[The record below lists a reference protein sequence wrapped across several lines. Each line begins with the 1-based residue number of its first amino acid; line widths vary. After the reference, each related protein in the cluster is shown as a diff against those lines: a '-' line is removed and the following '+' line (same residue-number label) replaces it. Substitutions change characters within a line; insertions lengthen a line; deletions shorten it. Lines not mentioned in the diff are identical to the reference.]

1 MKEGFNIKS
10 SMKIE
15 FDSKK
20 EIDTMINALTPDNVR
35 IPEGLTIN
43 IRAQNKCL
51 IIDIQCKNGSGT
63 FLNTIDE
70 LLEHISLSKAVTSN
84 D

>member
-10 SMKIE
+10 IMKIE

-35 IPEGLTIN
+35 IPEGLNIN
-43 IRAQNKCL
+43 IRGENKCL

-70 LLEHISLSKAVTSN
+70 LLEHISLSRAVTSN

>member
-15 FDSKK
+15 FDSKR
-20 EIDTMINALTPDNVR
+20 EIDTMVSVLTPDNIC
-35 IPEGLTIN
+35 IPEGLKID
-43 IRAQNKCL
+43 IRSENKYL
-51 IIDIQCKNGSGT
+51 IIDIDCDNGSGT

-70 LLEHISLSKAVTSN
+70 LLEHISLSRTVISN

>member
-1 MKEGFNIKS
+1 MIEGFNTKT
-10 SMKIE
+10 SMKIQ

-20 EIDTMINALTPDNVR
+20 ELDTMIKVLTPDNVC
-35 IPEGLTIN
+35 IPEGLN
-43 IRAQNKCL
+43 
-51 IIDIQCKNGSGT
+51 IDIKTEKKYLVIDIFCNIGTGT

-70 LLEHISLSKAVTSN
+70 ILEHISLSRTVTAN

>member
-15 FDSKK
+15 FNSKK

-35 IPEGLTIN
+35 IPEGLKIN
-43 IRAQNKCL
+43 IRAENKCL

-70 LLEHISLSKAVTSN
+70 LLEHISLSRAVTSN

>member
-10 SMKIE
+10 CMKIE
-15 FDSKK
+15 FDSKR
-20 EIDTMINALTPDNVR
+20 EIDTMISVLTPDNVR
-35 IPEGLTIN
+35 IPEGLKID
-43 IRAQNKCL
+43 IRSENKYL
-51 IIDIQCKNGSGT
+51 IIDIQCENGSGT

-70 LLEHISLSKAVTSN
+70 LLEHISLSRTVTSN

>member
-35 IPEGLTIN
+35 IPEGLKIN
-43 IRAQNKCL
+43 MRAENKCL

>member
-10 SMKIE
+10 SIKIQ

-20 EIDTMINALTPDNVR
+20 EVATMINVLTPDNVC
-35 IPEGLTIN
+35 IPDGLKIN
-43 IRAQNKCL
+43 IKSDNKYL
-51 IIDIQCKNGSGT
+51 IIDIFCENGTGT
-63 FLNTIDE
+63 FLNTVDE
-70 LLEHISLSKAVTSN
+70 LLEHISLSRTVTSN

>member
-15 FDSKK
+15 FDSKR
-20 EIDTMINALTPDNVR
+20 EIDTMISVLTPDNVR
-35 IPEGLTIN
+35 IPEGLKID
-43 IRAQNKCL
+43 IRSENKYL
-51 IIDIQCKNGSGT
+51 IIDIQCENGSGT

-70 LLEHISLSKAVTSN
+70 LLEHISLSRRVTSN

>member
-10 SMKIE
+10 SMKIQ

-20 EIDTMINALTPDNVR
+20 EVDTVINVLTPDNIC
-35 IPEGLTIN
+35 IPEGLKID
-43 IRAQNKCL
+43 IKSENKLL
-51 IIDIQCKNGSGT
+51 IIDIFCKNGTGT

-70 LLEHISLSKAVTSN
+70 LLEHISLFRTVTTN

>member
-10 SMKIE
+10 SMRIE
-15 FDSKK
+15 FDSKR
-20 EIDTMINALTPDNVR
+20 EIDTMISVLTPDNVR
-35 IPEGLTIN
+35 IPEGLKID
-43 IRAQNKCL
+43 IRSENKYL
-51 IIDIQCKNGSGT
+51 IIDIRCENGSGT

-70 LLEHISLSKAVTSN
+70 LLEHISLSRTVTSN

>member
-10 SMKIE
+10 SVKIE
-15 FDSKK
+15 FDSEK
-20 EIDTMINALTPDNVR
+20 EIDTIINALTPDNVR
-35 IPEGLTIN
+35 IPEGLKIN
-43 IRAQNKCL
+43 IGRENKCL

-70 LLEHISLSKAVTSN
+70 LLEHISLSRTVTSN

>member
-15 FDSKK
+15 FDSKR
-20 EIDTMINALTPDNVR
+20 EIDTMISVLTPDNVR
-35 IPEGLTIN
+35 IPEGLKID
-43 IRAQNKCL
+43 IGSEDKYL
-51 IIDIQCKNGSGT
+51 ILDIQCENGSGT

-70 LLEHISLSKAVTSN
+70 LLEHISLSRTVTSN

>member
-20 EIDTMINALTPDNVR
+20 EIDTMISALTPDNVC
-35 IPEGLTIN
+35 IPDGLKVD
-43 IRAQNKCL
+43 IRSENKFL

-70 LLEHISLSKAVTSN
+70 LLEHMLLSRAVTSN

>member
-20 EIDTMINALTPDNVR
+20 EIDTMISALTPDNVR
-35 IPEGLTIN
+35 IPEGLKIN
-43 IRAQNKCL
+43 IRAENKCL

-70 LLEHISLSKAVTSN
+70 LLEHISLSRAVTSN

>member
-20 EIDTMINALTPDNVR
+20 EIDTMIDALTPDNVR
-35 IPEGLTIN
+35 IPEGLKIN
-43 IRAQNKCL
+43 IRAENKCL

-70 LLEHISLSKAVTSN
+70 LLEHISLSRAVTSN

>member
-20 EIDTMINALTPDNVR
+20 EIDTMINALIPDNVR
-35 IPEGLTIN
+35 IPEGLKIN
-43 IRAQNKCL
+43 IRAQNKYL

>member
-10 SMKIE
+10 SMKIP

-20 EIDTMINALTPDNVR
+20 EAVNITEILSPDNVC
-35 IPEGLTIN
+35 IPEGL
-43 IRAQNKCL
+43 K
-51 IIDIQCKNGSGT
+51 IDIKCDNNYLKIDIYCKNGTGT
-63 FLNTIDE
+63 FLNTLNE
-70 LLEHISLSKAVTSN
+70 LIEHISLSKIVKSN

>member
-1 MKEGFNIKS
+1 MREGFNIKS
-10 SMKIE
+10 SMKIL

-20 EIDTMINALTPDNVR
+20 ELDTMINVLAPDNVR
-35 IPEGLTIN
+35 IPEGL
-43 IRAQNKCL
+43 K
-51 IIDIQCKNGSGT
+51 IDIKSKNNCLLIDVFCKNGSGT

-70 LLEHISLSKAVTSN
+70 ILEHISLSRILTAN

>member
-10 SMKIE
+10 TMKIE

-35 IPEGLTIN
+35 IPEGLKIN
-43 IRAQNKCL
+43 IRAENKCL

-63 FLNTIDE
+63 FINTIDE
-70 LLEHISLSKAVTSN
+70 LLEHISLSRAVTSN

>member
-10 SMKIE
+10 SMKIQ

-20 EIDTMINALTPDNVR
+20 EVNTMINVLTPDNVC
-35 IPEGLTIN
+35 IPDGLKIN
-43 IRAQNKCL
+43 IKSDNKYL
-51 IIDIQCKNGSGT
+51 IIDIFCENGTGT
-63 FLNTIDE
+63 FLNTVDE
-70 LLEHISLSKAVTSN
+70 LLEHISLSRTVTSN

>member
-35 IPEGLTIN
+35 IPEGLKIN
-43 IRAQNKCL
+43 ISAENKCL
-51 IIDIQCKNGSGT
+51 IIEIQCKNGSGT

-70 LLEHISLSKAVTSN
+70 LLEHISLSRAVTLN

>member
-35 IPEGLTIN
+35 IPEGLKIN
-43 IRAQNKCL
+43 IRAENNCL

-70 LLEHISLSKAVTSN
+70 LLEHISLSRAVTSN

>member
-10 SMKIE
+10 SLKIQ

-20 EIDTMINALTPDNVR
+20 EVDTMIDVLTPDNVC
-35 IPEGLTIN
+35 IPEGL
-43 IRAQNKCL
+43 K
-51 IIDIQCKNGSGT
+51 IDIKSYNKYLKIDIFCKNGTGT

-70 LLEHISLSKAVTSN
+70 LLEHISLSKTVTS
-84 D
+84 DD

>member
-15 FDSKK
+15 VDSKK
-20 EIDTMINALTPDNVR
+20 ELDTMINALTPDNIR
-35 IPEGLTIN
+35 IPEGLKIN
-43 IRAQNKCL
+43 IRSESKCL

-70 LLEHISLSKAVTSN
+70 LLEHISLSRAVTSN

>member
-20 EIDTMINALTPDNVR
+20 EIDTVISALAPDNVC
-35 IPEGLTIN
+35 IPDGLKID
-43 IRAQNKCL
+43 IRSETKFL

-70 LLEHISLSKAVTSN
+70 LLEHMLLSRAVTSN

>member
-10 SMKIE
+10 SMKIQFNSRRE
-15 FDSKK
+15 V
-20 EIDTMINALTPDNVR
+20 EAMLNVLIPDN
-35 IPEGLTIN
+35 ICMPEGLRVDIKTD
-43 IRAQNKCL
+43 KKYL
-51 IIDIQCKNGSGT
+51 EIDIFCENGSGT

-70 LLEHISLSKAVTSN
+70 LLEHISLSKTVTSN

>member
-20 EIDTMINALTPDNVR
+20 EIETMINALTPDNVR
-35 IPEGLTIN
+35 IPEGLKIN
-43 IRAQNKCL
+43 IRAENKCL

-70 LLEHISLSKAVTSN
+70 LLEHISLSRAVTSN

>member
-10 SMKIE
+10 SLKIP

-20 EIDTMINALTPDNVR
+20 VAQKITEILSPDNVCM
-35 IPEGLTIN
+35 PEGLKVDI
-43 IRAQNKCL
+43 KCDNNYL
-51 IIDIQCKNGSGT
+51 KIDIYCKNGTGT
-63 FLNTIDE
+63 FLNTLNE
-70 LLEHISLSKAVTSN
+70 LIEHISLSKIVKSN

>member
-1 MKEGFNIKS
+1 MREGFNIKS
-10 SMKIE
+10 IMKIP

-20 EIDTMINALTPDNVR
+20 ELDTMINVLAPDNVR
-35 IPEGLTIN
+35 IPEGL
-43 IRAQNKCL
+43 K
-51 IIDIQCKNGSGT
+51 IDIKSKNNYLLIDVFCENGSGT

-70 LLEHISLSKAVTSN
+70 ILEHISLSRTLTAN

>member
-15 FDSKK
+15 FDSKR
-20 EIDTMINALTPDNVR
+20 EIDTMISVLTPDNVR
-35 IPEGLTIN
+35 FHEGLKID
-43 IRAQNKCL
+43 IRSENKYL
-51 IIDIQCKNGSGT
+51 IIDIQCENGSGT

-70 LLEHISLSKAVTSN
+70 LLEHISLSRTVTSN